1 MSALAHMHAVCTEVV
16 DSIIQEECDRM
27 TETILGQQQRPSNID
42 MATWATVTCGLFET
56 LLESESNTVNLV
68 ELARTTKTPILSVL
82 AVVRHLVVQ
91 NQIYLMGPDRVCWHV
106 PAQKRA
112 ARAALDSALVR
123 QLRCDL
129 AEAPKRER
137 TCEERAESSTVDEP
151 EGSGG
156 GADADSP
163 ESMPPLSGGAFATA
177 PPDTLAHH
185 HHQS

>member
-1 MSALAHMHAVCTEVV
+1 
-16 DSIIQEECDRM
+16 M